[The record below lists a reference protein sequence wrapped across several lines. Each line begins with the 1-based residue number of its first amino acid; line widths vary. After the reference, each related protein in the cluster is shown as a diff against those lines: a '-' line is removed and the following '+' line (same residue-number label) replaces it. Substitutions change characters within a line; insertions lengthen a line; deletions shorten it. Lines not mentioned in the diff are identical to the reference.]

1 MGIIKLQDEGQEHT
15 MTITECEAAQGQF
28 GEQVKFSD
36 GRDVLYLPKDSA
48 DRQLNRIGL
57 DYASAIGVS
66 LRFSRDHNPKK
77 GAKPYW
83 GITVAGRGQAPS
95 APSKRLPPP
104 ETVPPRQGGA
114 KHIPGLDDP
123 PDGEIPDWH
132 NAPLPESPDGFEQF
146 SNAIDAIAQPAQ
158 TPRETAD
165 AMLKAKKRHDF
176 LGFYAAT
183 FAQLKEMLPDGTSD
197 DAVQAATATNIIH
210 FGKVG
215 LLP

>member
-1 MGIIKLQDEGQEHT
+1 MGFVKLNDPGAA
-15 MTITECEAAQGQF
+15 ITLHVTKVVENKSGNWPDWEFHGADGNVVAVPQKACERQF
-28 GEQVKFSD
+28 A
-36 GRDVLYLPKDSA
+36 R
-48 DRQLNRIGL
+48 LNV
-57 DYASAIGVS
+57 ASALQLV
-66 LRFSRDHNPKK
+66 
-77 GAKPYW
+77 GANLKISCSDKPGSNGKLFW
-83 GITVAGRGQAPS
+83 NLDLAGPPS

-114 KHIPGLDDP
+114 KHIPGLDDL

-132 NAPLPESPDGFEQF
+132 SAPLPEDPDGFEQF

-183 FAQLKEMLPDGTSD
+183 FAQLQEMLPDGTSD
-197 DAVQAATATNIIH
+197 DAVQAATATCVIR
-210 FGKVG
+210 FGQSG